1 MAMPFQ
7 FRLEKVLS
15 FKEREQ
21 DVSKERYNDAVNHV
35 ESVGRSLYNVLKE
48 KEHVTSQIEQE
59 TKEGV
64 SVRTIQQKQRYLQ
77 TLEQQAAQLNDQ
89 FVEAKK
95 TMQEKQDILLQST
108 QEVKQFEKLKEKKYE
123 LYKEEVKSE
132 DIKHLDEITL
142 LKMGGRQQHG

>member
-1 MAMPFQ
+1 MPFQ

-15 FKEREQ
+15 YKEREQ
-21 DVSKERYNDAVNHV
+21 DVSKEHYNDAVNHV

-48 KEHVTSQIEQE
+48 KEQVTLQIEQE

-77 TLEQQAAQLNDQ
+77 TLEQQVTQLNDQ
-89 FVEAKK
+89 FLEAKK
-95 TMQEKQDILLQST
+95 TMQEKQDVLLQST

-132 DIKHLDEITL
+132 EIKHLDEITL
-142 LKMGGRQQHG
+142 LKMGGRQQYG